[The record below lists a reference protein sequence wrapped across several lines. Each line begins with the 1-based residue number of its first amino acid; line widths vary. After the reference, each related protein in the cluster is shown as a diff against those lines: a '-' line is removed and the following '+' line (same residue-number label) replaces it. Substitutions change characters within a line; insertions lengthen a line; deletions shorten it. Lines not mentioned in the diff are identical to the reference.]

1 MGEVAVAAVPL
12 LDVDDDDDDDDV
24 VDCDVVVGDD
34 AVVVA
39 MVTGAGSTGRDFFSA
54 GKLLL
59 SRIVLKQPRNK
70 NDIGFKKKKF
80 SSTYMNRTVHS
91 INEIHIS

>member
-12 LDVDDDDDDDDV
+12 LDVDDDDDDDV

-34 AVVVA
+34 AVVVVA

-70 NDIGFKKKKF
+70 NDIGFEKKSF